1 VSTQGALRGVE
12 YSNPLT
18 RYRGLKVKRLAETLI
33 GNSLRLD
40 DTVLVDTYYSFYL
53 PAPVLNEES
62 TNTLCKLI
70 VNTILNS
77 TVGQRV
83 RAKTVLEP
91 FLSTIGAALFITEYV
106 KQVSTRPLEV
116 GESYAKS
123 TKSHSE
129 LIEKTLESTSREL
142 ERVVE
147 VKRIIEGLEP
157 GTLSVFSTEDYGLDL
172 LRLARSADVMAI
184 LSALRDLRADDIGS
198 LRDYIVFKRGE
209 KMGFEL
215 GFDVERLAPRSLT
228 YPEELFYI
236 RLAQRRLLLY
246 TKMTRRKSGGVY
258 VLVDKSGSM
267 SGEKMLWAKA
277 VTLALYMK
285 TLRSRRDFRVRFFDS
300 QPYSLHS
307 ISRKP
312 RASEVVALFEYIARV
327 KSSGGTDITRALL
340 TALQDISAKEIKE
353 STVVL
358 ITDGIDRVSEKP
370 VKFMLDKTK
379 SRLIVVMVMGDNKSL
394 EKLADTYLRVVKLDR
409 GEVLKVVKVLT

>member
-12 YSNPLT
+12 YLNPLT
-18 RYRGLKVKRLAETLI
+18 QYRGLKVKKLAEALS
-33 GNSLRLD
+33 GSSLRLGD
-40 DTVLVDTYYSFYL
+40 PVLIDTYYSLYL

-62 TNTLCKLI
+62 TNVLCKLI

-77 TVGQRV
+77 TIGQRIRV
-83 RAKTVLEP
+83 KTVLEP

-106 KQVSTRPLEV
+106 KQSSMRPLEPSE
-116 GESYAKS
+116 GHSRSIE
-123 TKSHSE
+123 SHSD

-142 ERVVE
+142 ERFIE
-147 VKRIIEGLEP
+147 VKRVVEGLEP

-184 LSALRDLRADDIGS
+184 LNALREIKADDIGS

-228 YPEELFYI
+228 YPEELFYT

-246 TKMTRRKSGGVY
+246 TKMTRRKPGGVY

-267 SGEKMLWAKA
+267 SGEKILWAKA

-285 TLRSRRDFRVRFFDS
+285 TLRSRRDFRVRFFNS

-307 ISRKP
+307 INRKP

-340 TALQDISAKEIKE
+340 TALQDISVEESKE
-353 STVVL
+353 STIVL

-370 VKFMLDKTK
+370 VKLMLEKTK

-409 GEVLKVVKVLT
+409 GEVLKVVKAVT